1 MAVLK
6 RNRFVKVLCMV
17 GLLALAGASEARAQC
32 GGGHRGYS
40 TGGGGMYGQLMMQQ
54 YAMQQQYQMAVMQQM
69 RQQQFQQLQQ
79 QQFQQQQQL
88 QGQKGQKAAQKKN
101 DQQENQLRQVQQPVQ
116 KAPEQPVLMAH
127 FINGQIVFS
136 YSQPGGSS
144 GSTGK

>member
-79 QQFQQQQQL
+79 QQFQQQQ
-88 QGQKGQKAAQKKN
+88 
-101 DQQENQLRQVQQPVQ
+101 PVQ